1 MEMVIN
7 NIDIEPNDLSTVNCN
22 SDLNIDNVSD
32 TETINY
38 DTKNKNSLAQ
48 QQAKKMSKTY
58 RNLKW
63 KTPIKSIM

>member
-1 MEMVIN
+1 MEMVID
-7 NIDIEPNDLSTVNCN
+7 NIDIEPNDLSTVNYN
-22 SDLNIDNVSD
+22 SDVNIDDVSD

-58 RNLKW
+58 RNLK
-63 KTPIKSIM
+63 